1 MNVLIATKDTVFC
14 RMLTLEFSEKGFSV
28 LCAQSTEETEQLYSR
43 AQLALI
49 DADFL
54 SEDNLPNFPYDV
66 ILFGY
71 AETFDQIP
79 TQELTKY
86 HTLIR
91 PFAIEDFFADLL
103 VPEEENGA
111 IHLRVPK
118 RKSPA
123 ESLALDENTHT
134 VYYKGEKIALTQK
147 EFAHLLGV
155 SQSMVSKWES
165 EDYNFTVEALAN
177 ICDKLDWDLNICMR
191 PRSKNAFYQIGKGT
205 RNNWVTKD
213 NPTNNHIWMGVA
225 S

>member
-147 EFAHLLGV
+147 EFALLALLFENRGSPISREAALRSVFSDAGASTNVVDVYVNYLRAKIDHKFGV
-155 SQSMVSKWES
+155 RIIS
-165 EDYNFTVEALAN
+165 TVRGCGYM
-177 ICDKLDWDLNICMR
+177 IQK
-191 PRSKNAFYQIGKGT
+191 
-205 RNNWVTKD
+205 
-213 NPTNNHIWMGVA
+213 
-225 S
+225 

>member
-1 MNVLIATKDTVFC
+1 MNVLIATKDIIFC
-14 RMLTLEFSEKGFSV
+14 RMLTLEFSEKGLSV
-28 LCAQSTEETEQLYSR
+28 ICAQKAEEIEQFLSQ

-54 SEDNLPNFPYDV
+54 LAGDLPKFPYDI

-71 AETFDQIP
+71 AETFEQIP

-86 HTLIR
+86 HSLIR
-91 PFAIEDFFADLL
+91 PFAIEDFFANIL

-134 VYYKGEKIALTQK
+134 AYYKGEKISLTQK
-147 EFAHLLGV
+147 EFSLLALLYENRGTPI
-155 SQSMVSKWES
+155 SRE
-165 EDYNFTVEALAN
+165 EALRTVFSDAGAN
-177 ICDKLDWDLNICMR
+177 TNIADVYINYLRAKIDHKFSVRMISTVRGCGYMIQ
-191 PRSKNAFYQIGKGT
+191 K
-205 RNNWVTKD
+205 
-213 NPTNNHIWMGVA
+213 
-225 S
+225 

>member
-28 LCAQSTEETEQLYSR
+28 LCAQSAEETEQLYSR

-147 EFAHLLGV
+147 EFALLALLFENRG
-155 SQSMVSKWES
+155 SPISRE
-165 EDYNFTVEALAN
+165 EALHTVFSDAGA
-177 ICDKLDWDLNICMR
+177 
-191 PRSKNAFYQIGKGT
+191 S
-205 RNNWVTKD
+205 
-213 NPTNNHIWMGVA
+213 TNVVDVYVNYLRAKIDHKFGVRII
-225 S
+225 STVRGCGYMIQK

>member
-147 EFAHLLGV
+147 EFALLALLFENRG
-155 SQSMVSKWES
+155 SPISRE
-165 EDYNFTVEALAN
+165 EALHTVFSDAGA
-177 ICDKLDWDLNICMR
+177 
-191 PRSKNAFYQIGKGT
+191 S
-205 RNNWVTKD
+205 
-213 NPTNNHIWMGVA
+213 TNVVDVYVNYLRAKIDHKFGVRII
-225 S
+225 STIRGCGYMIQK